1 MSASV
6 ASTPPCTVPRMLQ
19 CLRSARRPIASE
31 APSPREYSGP
41 TSSMYGLVRKSGLKP
56 SGTKQRDEVVF
67 ADALQYQEGD
77 RGAAAVRHEMRP
89 PRRHA
94 VGLAR
99 GEAHFLLRLL
109 QEDAQRALEHVEG
122 IGDVAMGVP
131 GNLLRGGELQLGDA
145 KARPRRVLGA
155 TLDFVEGACVLDC
168 FHRRLPRA
176 VKAIA

>member
-67 ADALQYQEGD
+67 ADALQHQEGH
-77 RGAAAVRHEMRP
+77 RGAGAVRHEVRP

-94 VGLAR
+94 VGLAWR
-99 GEAHFLLRLL
+99 EAHFLLRLL
-109 QEDAQRALEHVEG
+109 QEDAQHALEDVEG
-122 IGDVAMGVP
+122 VGDVAVRVP
-131 GNLLRGGELQLGDA
+131 GHLLRGGKLQLGDA
-145 KARPRRVLGA
+145 KAGPRGVLGA
-155 TLDFVEGACVLDC
+155 PLDFVEVA
-168 FHRRLPRA
+168 
-176 VKAIA
+176 